1 MCRCIHLLSMS
12 GRHYGCINGAGNWST
27 PGFQA
32 LGIPQIMSL
41 RKGSSRLRGT
51 TKNVFKMSKV
61 TIQCMY
67 IMPNSYIYYS

>member
-1 MCRCIHLLSMS
+1 MCRCIYLLSMS

-41 RKGSSRLRGT
+41 TTGSVLYRG
-51 TKNVFKMSKV
+51 KF
-61 TIQCMY
+61 
-67 IMPNSYIYYS
+67 